1 MNLDEEFPHIHTK
14 KETVGFKIVIQ
25 NIVNDNF
32 LQLGQKNCS
41 VQSRDNAK
49 TRVDYTVDNMLF
61 IYLFSTNNC

>member
-41 VQSRDNAK
+41 
-49 TRVDYTVDNMLF
+49 F
-61 IYLFSTNNC
+61 